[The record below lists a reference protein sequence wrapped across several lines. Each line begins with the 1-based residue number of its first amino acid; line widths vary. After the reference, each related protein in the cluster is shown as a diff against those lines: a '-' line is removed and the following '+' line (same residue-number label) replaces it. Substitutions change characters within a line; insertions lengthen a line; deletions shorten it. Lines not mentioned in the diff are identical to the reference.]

1 MLLKYFYDD
10 KLAHASYMVGCQR
23 TGEAIIID
31 AGRDIQPYLDAA
43 AQENLRIVAAAD
55 THIHADYVSGVRELA
70 ERVGAKLFLSNEGN
84 EDWKYQF
91 AGAYDQLLKDGDIF
105 TIGSVKFEVLYTPGH
120 TPEHISFILTDLAS
134 ADKPMGI
141 FSGDFI
147 FVGSVGRPDLL
158 EKAAGIAHTAIP
170 SAYQQFESV
179 QRFKQLPDYLQVWPA
194 HGAGSVCGKELGAIP
209 SSTVGYEKMFNP
221 MLQYDNP
228 DAFVEALLDGQPE
241 APPYFAAMKWVNKFG
256 PTILKDKPLPP
267 KWDVNQLAGMVAD
280 GEQVLD
286 TSPESAFAKAHVPGT
301 INISLKNLAGWAG
314 WLVIYNKPLF
324 LISSPGDLPE
334 VMRVLAKVG
343 IDDVV
348 GYFDV
353 NEVAAAGL
361 MTQSYAVKHVQE
373 VADQIVNG
381 SVTVLDVRAES
392 EWEESRL
399 SNAHH
404 IMLGYLPQ
412 RAAEVMN
419 GKPIVVVCRTGNR
432 SGIAASLLQAQGAQ
446 EVINLAGGLVAWK
459 QAGLPVENSE

>member
-1 MLLKYFYDD
+1 MLLRYFYDD

-31 AGRDIQPYLDAA
+31 AGRDVQPYLDAA

-70 ERVGAKLFLSNEGN
+70 ERVGAKLFLSDEGN

-91 AGAYDQLLKDGDIF
+91 AGACDQLLKDGDNF
-105 TIGSVKFEVLYTPGH
+105 TIGNVKFEVLYTPGH

-158 EKAAGIAHTAIP
+158 EKAAGIAHTAIA

-228 DAFVEALLDGQPE
+228 DAFVAALLDGQPE
-241 APPYFAAMKWVNKFG
+241 APPYFAAMKWVNKVG
-256 PTILKDKPLPP
+256 PAILKDKLLPS
-267 KWDVNQLAGMVAD
+267 KWDVNELVRMVAD

-286 TSPESAFAKAHVPGT
+286 TSPESAFAKAHVPGV
-301 INISLKNLAGWAG
+301 INISLKNLAVWAG

-361 MTQSYAVKHVQE
+361 MTQSYAVKQVWE
-373 VADQIVNG
+373 VADQIINDA
-381 SVTVLDVRAES
+381 VTILDVRAES

-446 EVINLAGGLVAWK
+446 EVINLAGGIVAWK
-459 QAGLPVENSE
+459 QAGLPVEK